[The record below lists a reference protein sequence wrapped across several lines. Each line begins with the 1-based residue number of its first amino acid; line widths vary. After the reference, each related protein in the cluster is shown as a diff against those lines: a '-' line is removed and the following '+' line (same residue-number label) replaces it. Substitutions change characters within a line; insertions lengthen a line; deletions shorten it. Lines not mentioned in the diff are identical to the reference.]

1 MNSII
6 ETLPATDRP
15 LSREAFEKALCEP
28 AAFYRFD
35 QTRMYRLISSGR
47 CPRPLLRRWARSAC
61 RTAEVFCPFLAEL
74 AETAPDREARLLI
87 LENLMEEEGIFLSRT
102 RGLVVRPDQRHVAL
116 AMRFVRA
123 CGGEEDGGPADDVIH
138 SLGPA
143 RTLLAEGRWLEAV
156 SFALIGQELGFAT
169 TCTVMFHML
178 RKVGFSER
186 ELVFFAIHGE
196 ADCAHG
202 RQALDIVID
211 RALTAEAQ
219 RRCLAAAERGARYW
233 FDNQGAYAD
242 RRRAA

>member
-1 MNSII
+1 MNIII
-6 ETLPATDRP
+6 EPLPTTDSP
-15 LSREAFEKALCEP
+15 LTREAFEKALCGPVTAYPFE
-28 AAFYRFD
+28 
-35 QTRMYRLISSGR
+35 QTRMHRLISSGR
-47 CPRPLLRRWARSAC
+47 CPLPLLRRWARSAC

-74 AETAPDREARLLI
+74 AEKAPDREARLMI
-87 LENLMEEEGIFLSRT
+87 LENLMEEEGIFLSPT

-123 CGGEEDGGPADDVIH
+123 CGAEENGDDSANVVH

-178 RKVGFSER
+178 RRIGFSER
-186 ELVFFAIHGE
+186 DLVFFAIHGE
-196 ADCAHG
+196 ADLAHG
-202 RQALDIVID
+202 RQALDLVMD
-211 RALTAEAQ
+211 RAVTADAQ
-219 RRCLAAAERGARYW
+219 RSCLAAAEWGARYW
-233 FDNQGAYAD
+233 FDNQGSYAD